1 MCVSM
6 EIRPEGTDVNSVKC
20 SMMLVKSANGRGMCQ
35 NGKNQI
41 FASQG
46 SVIRNTFYSADWYK
60 GRLTEDQLKE
70 LENPT
75 TPKPK
80 ATKVSKRR
88 NRPRPQAE
96 E

>member
-1 MCVSM
+1 MFDDVSKKC
-6 EIRPEGTDVNSVKC
+6 EWARNVPEC
-20 SMMLVKSANGRGMCQ
+20 
-35 NGKNQI
+35 
-41 FASQG
+41 
-46 SVIRNTFYSADWYK
+46 ADWYK